1 MICPQSNPIM
11 KNTKELERVE
21 IIAVV
26 DTLRVC
32 LVSDVI
38 KEWGMYSLIC
48 VHEYYFILCN
58 SCLDGNIY
66 IPSLRTMAD
75 NNYQ

>member
-26 DTLRVC
+26 DTLRVD
-32 LVSDVI
+32 LVSDIINYERV
-38 KEWGMYSLIC
+38 GYSLIILC
-48 VHEYYFILCN
+48 VHKFTLSN
-58 SCLDGNIY
+58 SCLNGN
-66 IPSLRTMAD
+66 
-75 NNYQ
+75 